1 MTSGEPPSTPVWR
14 TWSEIA
20 GLFDGP
26 DDPGW
31 LEDHDRVEEDV
42 GNPDGD
48 HLSGA

>member
-1 MTSGEPPSTPVWR
+1 MTSGQPPSTQVWR

-31 LEDHDRVEEDV
+31 IADQDRVEHGVRDL
-42 GNPDGD
+42 DGD
-48 HLSGA
+48 HRSGA